1 MTSSPNAPSV
11 SRPGLRF
18 ALGISLSLG
27 LLGALLLYLNIS
39 PRQIW
44 DALREAP
51 PLGLALVIAVHLFA
65 LIAKVARWG
74 LLLRGSSCMP
84 RETSGEEADP
94 TLRHLV
100 QDAVF
105 LGWLGNLALPAKT
118 GEMVRPLLFS
128 RRSGMPFTR
137 IFGTVVLERSLDLLV
152 IALMFWASFTLFTVP
167 DSIPETLVAT
177 SRLAGLG
184 ALLLLISLVVLWKLG
199 PPESGQN
206 AGNRG
211 IATRVVNLLASFRS
225 GLAGFQRPRMLVG
238 VVAWTGASWAL
249 EVLGAW
255 LCLLLFKVKLNAAWA
270 AATMHVVATTLAVSV
285 VPVPGG
291 LGVEQPV
298 TLAIFAPFAEGAL
311 PADTIIAVSL
321 VLSFASIFWVLPLG
335 LLGMWRQGAR
345 LNSQVANEVTAEYGT
360 QHDD

>member
-1 MTSSPNAPSV
+1 VTSSADYPSA

-18 ALGISLSLG
+18 ALGIALSLG
-27 LLGALLLYLNIS
+27 LLSALLIYLDLS

-44 DALREAP
+44 DALRQAP
-51 PLGLALVIAVHLFA
+51 PLGLALVVAVHLFA

-74 LLLRGSSCMP
+74 LLLRGSSCIHL
-84 RETSGEEADP
+84 ETSEATADP

-128 RRSGMPFTR
+128 RRTGLPFTR
-137 IFGTVVLERSLDLLV
+137 VFGTVVLERSIDLLV

-167 DSIPETLVAT
+167 DSIPQTLITT
-177 SRLAGLG
+177 SRFAGLG
-184 ALLLLISLVVLWKLG
+184 ALLLLICLIVLWKLG
-199 PPESGQN
+199 PPETE
-206 AGNRG
+206 RG
-211 IATRVVNLLASFRS
+211 ADTGSIAARVVDLLASFRS
-225 GLAGFQRPRMLVG
+225 GLTGFQRPRMLVG
-238 VVAWTGASWAL
+238 VLAWTGASWAL

-255 LCLLLFKVKLNAAWA
+255 LCLLIFKVKLSAAWA

-298 TLAIFAPFAEGAL
+298 TLAVFTPFVDGAL

-335 LLGMWRQGAR
+335 LLGMWRQGTR
-345 LNSQVANEVTAEYGT
+345 LK
-360 QHDD
+360 

>member
-1 MTSSPNAPSV
+1 MTGNPEATSV

-27 LLGALLLYLNIS
+27 LLGALLLYLNLS

-44 DALREAP
+44 DALRQAP
-51 PLGLALVIAVHLFA
+51 PLGLALVVAVHLFA

-84 RETSGEEADP
+84 LEPSESAADP

-128 RRSGMPFTR
+128 RRSRIPFTR

-167 DSIPETLVAT
+167 DSIPQSLIAT

-184 ALLLLISLVVLWKLG
+184 ALLLLICLVVLWKLG
-199 PPESGQN
+199 PPERELDADG
-206 AGNRG
+206 GG
-211 IATRVVNLLASFRS
+211 ITRRVVDLLASFRS

-238 VVAWTGASWAL
+238 VLAWTGASWAL

-255 LCLLLFKVKLNAAWA
+255 LCLLIFKVNLSATWA

-298 TLAIFAPFAEGAL
+298 TLAVFAPFADSAL

-345 LNSQVANEVTAEYGT
+345 LNSQVAN
-360 QHDD
+360 

>member
-1 MTSSPNAPSV
+1 MTRSSPHPALSH
-11 SRPGLRF
+11 PGLRF
-18 ALGISLSLG
+18 ALGICLSLA
-27 LLGALLLYLNIS
+27 LLGALLFYLDIS
-39 PRQIW
+39 PGQIW
-44 DALREAP
+44 DALRQAP

-74 LLLRGSSCMP
+74 LLLRGSSCIHQ
-84 RETSGEEADP
+84 RDSETPGDP
-94 TLRHLV
+94 ALRYLV

-128 RRSGMPFTR
+128 RRSGLPFTR
-137 IFGTVVLERSLDLLV
+137 VFGTVVLERSIDLLV
-152 IALMFWASFTLFTVP
+152 IALMFWASFTLFNVP
-167 DSIPETLVAT
+167 ESIPQTLIAT

-184 ALLLLISLVVLWKLG
+184 AVLLLLGLVVLWKLG
-199 PPESGQN
+199 PPEDESNTGDGGL
-206 AGNRG
+206 A
-211 IATRVVNLLASFRS
+211 ARVVTLLASFRS
-225 GLAGFQRPRMLVG
+225 GLAGFQHPRMLVG
-238 VVAWTGASWAL
+238 VMAWTGASWAL

-255 LCLLLFKVKLNAAWA
+255 LCLVIFKVKLSASGA

-298 TLAIFAPFAEGAL
+298 TLAIFSPFADGPL

-345 LNSQVANEVTAEYGT
+345 LNSQAASRITAGYGT
-360 QHDD
+360 QRDD